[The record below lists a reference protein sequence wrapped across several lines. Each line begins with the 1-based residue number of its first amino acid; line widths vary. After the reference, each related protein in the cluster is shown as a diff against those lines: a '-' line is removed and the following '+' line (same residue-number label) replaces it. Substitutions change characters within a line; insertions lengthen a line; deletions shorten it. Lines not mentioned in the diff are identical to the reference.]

1 MKQEVKTQWRL
12 EHYLVHNYHLISAL
26 SHSLRPSGQSNSLPS
41 CIPKLTASHTRRA
54 WKDNPADVDTEMKRV
69 QPFLLCLHVQWTR
82 LFVEKRSM
90 LEGNTS
96 SRVLSLVNQGSADT
110 GIIFIILFTIILII
124 IMIEL
129 GKNCS
134 PVHCHQPCCSQPGN
148 SPSVHV
154 SDNNSSADFSISSH
168 VFLVP
173 IISTMEICC
182 C

>member
-1 MKQEVKTQWRL
+1 MKQEVKTQWSL

-41 CIPKLTASHTRRA
+41 CIPKLAASHTRR
-54 WKDNPADVDTEMKRV
+54 KDNPANVDTEMKRV

-96 SRVLSLVNQGSADT
+96 SRVLSLVNQGSPDN
-110 GIIFIILFTIILII
+110 GIIITTILII

-129 GKNCS
+129 S
-134 PVHCHQPCCSQPGN
+134 SRCHQPCCSQSGN